1 MAISIKHN
9 FSSPKVNGTDN
20 TLIQPSNWNDEHAL
34 TLGAGKVLGRD
45 SSVGGNV
52 QELAISVDST
62 QQSMIPPSG
71 GTGARPAAAVAG
83 MLRYNTSL
91 SAFEGFMGSVWS
103 SLAGLAS
110 ANTFTEAQSVSL
122 SSGSNRFSISS
133 PSGSSKLVRFQTAGS
148 SRWEL
153 GSNNASETGANNG
166 SDFIISRYDDTGA
179 YIDSPFSIERDTGV
193 ATLASLDI
201 GNTDTT
207 ITRSSGG
214 VIAIEGNVVPS
225 PASQA
230 NGDMLYRGASSWA
243 RLAAGTSGQV
253 LQTNGAGAAPTWV
266 TPSATA
272 ITGVVAVANG
282 GTGVTSST
290 GTGSVVLSVSPAF
303 TGTPSLPTGAT
314 AVTQA
319 VDTGGDLIATT
330 GYVVGQGYLKSA
342 TASSTYLT
350 SATAS
355 STYLTSATASSTYLT
370 SATASS
376 TYLTSATASSTYAPL
391 ASPALTGTPTAPTP
405 TAGDNDTSIAT
416 TAFVQTAV
424 AVVAVNSLGT
434 QTFAG
439 PGNTFTGIP
448 SWAKSITMTVGNMD
462 GSSTGTDALVRI
474 GTSAG
479 FVSSG
484 YVSTGTS
491 IGATPASVTDTTGFV
506 INIGGSVGNGM
517 IRLSVVNGVSWIC
530 EHTIG
535 ATTKTCVGGG
545 VVNLPGAL
553 ALDRIQILPVA
564 GTFAASG
571 AVDVFYQ

>member
-1 MAISIKHN
+1 MAISFKHA
-9 FSSPKVNGTDN
+9 FTSGKVDGTDS
-20 TLIQPSNWNDEHAL
+20 TLIQPSNWNAEHTL

-45 SSVGGNV
+45 SSAGGAA

-153 GSNNASETGANNG
+153 GSNNAPETGANNG

-214 VIAIEGNVVPS
+214 VLAIEGNVVPS

-290 GTGSVVLSVSPAF
+290 GTGSVVLSGSPAF

-319 VDTGGDLIATT
+319 VDTGGNLIATT

-355 STYLTSATASSTYLT
+355 STYLTSATA
-370 SATASS
+370 A
-376 TYLTSATASSTYAPL
+376 STYAPL

-424 AVVAVNSLGT
+424 AGVVAVNSLGT
-434 QTFAG
+434 QTFAAV
-439 PGNTFTGIP
+439 GNTFTGIP
-448 SWAKSITMTVGNMD
+448 SWAKSITMIIGNMD
-462 GSSTGTDALVRI
+462 GSGTATDALVRI

-484 YVSTGTS
+484 YASTGTS
-491 IGATPASVTDTTGFV
+491 IGATPSSITNGTGFI
-506 INIGGSVGNGM
+506 INIGGSLGNGM

-535 ATTKTCVGGG
+535 AVTKTCVGGG
-545 VVNLPGAL
+545 VVSLSG
-553 ALDRIQILPVA
+553 ALDRIQILPTSGNFLV
-564 GTFAASG
+564 GG

>member
-1 MAISIKHN
+1 MAISFKHA
-9 FSSPKVNGTDN
+9 FTSGKVDGTDS
-20 TLIQPSNWNDEHAL
+20 TLIQPSNWNAEHTL

-45 SSVGGNV
+45 SSAGGAA

-153 GSNNASETGANNG
+153 GSNNAPETGANNG

-207 ITRSSGG
+207 ITRSAGG

-290 GTGSVVLSVSPAF
+290 GTGSVVLSGSPAF

-319 VDTGGDLIATT
+319 VDTGGNLIATT

-355 STYLTSATASSTYLT
+355 STYLTSATA
-370 SATASS
+370 A
-376 TYLTSATASSTYAPL
+376 STYAPL
-391 ASPALTGTPTAPTP
+391 ASPALTGNPTAPTP

-424 AVVAVNSLGT
+424 AGVVAVNSLGT
-434 QTFAG
+434 QTFAAT
-439 PGNTFTGIP
+439 GNTFTGIP
-448 SWAKSITMTVGNMD
+448 SWAKSVTMIVGNMD
-462 GSSTGTDALVRI
+462 GSGTSSDVLVRI

-484 YVSTGTS
+484 YASTGTS
-491 IGATPASVTDTTGFV
+491 VGTTPATITNATGFI
-506 INIGGSVGNGM
+506 INIGGSVGNGI
-517 IRLSVVNGVSWIC
+517 IRLSVVNGVSWIS

-535 ATTKTCVGGG
+535 AVTKTCVGGG

-553 ALDRIQILPVA
+553 DRIQILPVA
-564 GTFAASG
+564 GTFAVSG

>member
-1 MAISIKHN
+1 MAISVKHN

-20 TLIQPSNWNDEHAL
+20 TLIQPSNWNAEHDL

-45 SSVGGNV
+45 SSAGGNV

-103 SLAGLAS
+103 SFAGLAS

-122 SSGSNRFSISS
+122 SSGFNRFSISS

-290 GTGSVVLSVSPAF
+290 GTGSVVLSGSPAF

-319 VDTGGDLIATT
+319 VDTGGILIATT

-355 STYLTSATASSTYLT
+355 STYLTSATASSTYLA
-370 SATASS
+370 SATA
-376 TYLTSATASSTYAPL
+376 ASTYAPL
-391 ASPALTGTPTAPTP
+391 ASPALTGNPTAPTP

-439 PGNTFTGIP
+439 PGNIFTGIP
-448 SWAKSITMTVGNMD
+448 SWAKSITMAVGNMD
-462 GSSTGTDALVRI
+462 SSSTTDVLVRI

-479 FVSSG
+479 
-484 YVSTGTS
+484 YVSTGYVSAGTS
-491 IGATPASVTDTTGFV
+491 VTATPATVNDTTGFV
-506 INIGGSVGNGM
+506 INIGGTVGSGI

-535 ATTKTCVGGG
+535 STTKTCVGGG
-545 VVNLPGAL
+545 VVTLLSGV
-553 ALDRIQILPVA
+553 LDRIQILPA
-564 GTFAASG
+564 GGGTFAASG
-571 AVDVFYQ
+571 VVDVFYQ

>member
-1 MAISIKHN
+1 MAISVKHN

-20 TLIQPSNWNDEHAL
+20 TLIQPSNWNAEHDL

-45 SSVGGNV
+45 SSAGGNV

-103 SLAGLAS
+103 SFAGLAS

-122 SSGSNRFSISS
+122 SSGFNRFSISS

-290 GTGSVVLSVSPAF
+290 GTGSVVLSGSPAF

-319 VDTGGDLIATT
+319 VDTGGILIATT

-355 STYLTSATASSTYLT
+355 STYLTSATASSTYLA
-370 SATASS
+370 SATA
-376 TYLTSATASSTYAPL
+376 ASTYAPL
-391 ASPALTGTPTAPTP
+391 ASPALTGNPTAPTP

-434 QTFAG
+434 QTFASG
-439 PGNTFTGIP
+439 GNTFTGIP
-448 SWAKSITMTVGNMD
+448 SWAKSITIAVGNMD
-462 GSSTGTDALVRI
+462 SSSTTDVLVRI

-479 FVSSG
+479 
-484 YVSTGTS
+484 YVSTGYVSAGTS
-491 IGATPASVTDTTGFV
+491 VTATPATVNDTTGFV
-506 INIGGSVGNGM
+506 INIGGTVGSGI

-535 ATTKTCVGGG
+535 STTKTCVGGG
-545 VVNLPGAL
+545 VVTLLSGV
-553 ALDRIQILPVA
+553 LDRIQILPA
-564 GTFAASG
+564 GGGTFAASG
-571 AVDVFYQ
+571 VVDVFYQ

>member
-1 MAISIKHN
+1 MAISVKHN

-20 TLIQPSNWNDEHAL
+20 TLIQPSNWNAEHDL

-45 SSVGGNV
+45 SSAGGNV

-103 SLAGLAS
+103 SFAGLAS

-122 SSGSNRFSISS
+122 SSGYNRFSISS

-290 GTGSVVLSVSPAF
+290 GTGSVVLSGSPAF

-319 VDTGGDLIATT
+319 VDTGGILIATT

-355 STYLTSATASSTYLT
+355 STYLTSATASSTYLA
-370 SATASS
+370 SATA
-376 TYLTSATASSTYAPL
+376 ASTYAPL
-391 ASPALTGTPTAPTP
+391 ASPALTGNPTAPTP
-405 TAGDNDTSIAT
+405 AAGDNDTSIAT

-439 PGNTFTGIP
+439 PGNIFTGIP
-448 SWAKSITMTVGNMD
+448 SWAKSITMAVGNMD
-462 GSSTGTDALVRI
+462 SSSTTDVLVRI

-479 FVSSG
+479 
-484 YVSTGTS
+484 YVSTGYVSAGTS
-491 IGATPASVTDTTGFV
+491 VTATPATVNDTTGFV
-506 INIGGSVGNGM
+506 INIGGTVGSGI

-535 ATTKTCVGGG
+535 STTKTCVGGG
-545 VVNLPGAL
+545 VVTLLSGV
-553 ALDRIQILPVA
+553 LDRIQILPA
-564 GTFAASG
+564 GGGTFAASG
-571 AVDVFYQ
+571 VVDVFYQ